1 MCVEK
6 DERAT
11 DNKVKTGV
19 QNILGGMVLASIP
32 GMALGLLAGWVIL
45 SNHSFQIRELERG
58 IEKLNSWRSETES
71 NRFRS
76 SDGERLQTKI
86 DRVDERLRNYENE
99 VHGWIEI
106 IKRNADIILDNQK
119 KSHTHSKK

>member
-19 QNILGGMVLASIP
+19 QNILGGMVLGSIP